1 MKITAAVTLP
11 ENEKTEEFI
20 KSLSFF
26 IIEKYENILIRKI
39 TQVQYSY
46 SSKEEIKKIS
56 DRATENA
63 RQKDGEILSTI
74 HYNRRRMLIEE
85 ALRHFFEKN
94 RSVNIEGFI
103 NFRLEDYKNELKN
116 LCHDAAEE
124 LYAMREYDEF
134 LSMLSFFISVQSP
147 KETVVHIVKR
157 GGTLRLLNKR
167 LRDITDKYSE
177 EALFEDES
185 FSTEDVVLSALIT
198 IAPRKIVI
206 HDVRDAMR
214 IYETIIS
221 VFPDVEFKD
230 E

>member
-1 MKITAAVTLP
+1 MELNTAVNLPQGVDVCEFALQVTGEIMSHYEKPLLKKIT
-11 ENEKTEEFI
+11 ESEFFYSPPSERAEI
-20 KSLSFF
+20 FSIALRHASGKS
-26 IIEKYENILIRKI
+26 
-39 TQVQYSY
+39 
-46 SSKEEIKKIS
+46 
-56 DRATENA
+56 DDAM
-63 RQKDGEILSTI
+63 DTI
-74 HYNRRRMLIEE
+74 HYERRKGLIREQAEE
-85 ALRHFFEKN
+85 YLREN
-94 RSVNIEGFI
+94 NYIIINGFV

-147 KETVVHIVKR
+147 KEAVVHIVKR